1 MKFEQANQNQII
13 FDAEIDQFQ
22 DKSGSLVVKL
32 SADTKKVDKNL
43 LSNIM
48 NTDGG
53 VVVAIKSNQVE
64 LVPDERKEA
73 DGQTELLEGEDD

>member
-1 MKFEQANQNQII
+1 MNQNQII

-22 DKSGSLVVKL
+22 DKCGSLVVKL
-32 SADTKKVDKNL
+32 TADTKKVDKNL
-43 LSNIM
+43 LSTIM

-53 VVVAIKSNQVE
+53 VVVVIKSNQVE

-73 DGQTELLEGEDD
+73 DGQTELLED

>member
-1 MKFEQANQNQII
+1 MQFKEVNQNQII

-22 DKSGSLVVKL
+22 GKGGSLVVKL
-32 SADTKKVDKNL
+32 TADTKKVDKNL

-53 VVVAIKSNQVE
+53 GSCGHQI
-64 LVPDERKEA
+64 
-73 DGQTELLEGEDD
+73 

>member
-1 MKFEQANQNQII
+1 MQFKEMNQNQII

-22 DKSGSLVVKL
+22 DKGGSLVVKL
-32 SADTKKVDKNL
+32 TADTKKVDKNL

>member
-73 DGQTELLEGEDD
+73 DGQTELLGDED

>member
-1 MKFEQANQNQII
+1 MQFKEVNQNQII

-22 DKSGSLVVKL
+22 DKGGSLVVKL
-32 SADTKKVDKNL
+32 TADTKKVDKNL

-73 DGQTELLEGEDD
+73 DGQTELLED

>member
-1 MKFEQANQNQII
+1 MQFKEMNQNQII

-22 DKSGSLVVKL
+22 DKGGSLVVKL
-32 SADTKKVDKNL
+32 TADTKKVDKNL

-53 VVVAIKSNQVE
+53 
-64 LVPDERKEA
+64 
-73 DGQTELLEGEDD
+73 

>member
-53 VVVAIKSNQVE
+53 
-64 LVPDERKEA
+64 
-73 DGQTELLEGEDD
+73 

>member
-73 DGQTELLEGEDD
+73 DGQTELLED